1 MNKAKKIFA
10 GMLAGVMALSFA
22 ACSGGKTADKTDTT
36 AAPAQKT
43 DITVCLDWTPNTN
56 HTGMYVALDK
66 GYYEE
71 AGLNVNIVEPT
82 EGATATLVAVGKGD
96 FGISYVNPSRTVA
109 GELLR

>member
-43 DITVCLDWTPNTN
+43 DITGPPTPTTPVC
-56 HTGMYVALDK
+56 
-66 GYYEE
+66 
-71 AGLNVNIVEPT
+71 
-82 EGATATLVAVGKGD
+82 
-96 FGISYVNPSRTVA
+96 S
-109 GELLR
+109 